1 MLPSLRVAALAS
13 VLGIMLAGAPAFAAT
28 EKFTADLEAASE
40 TPPTTSTGSGAA
52 TITYDTVT
60 KKLTWTV
67 TYKGLTGKATAAHFH
82 GPAAVGVKA
91 PPVLPIKG
99 KLASPIKGHAT
110 LTAKEATDLEAGNW
124 YFNVH
129 TAKYPDGEIRGQ
141 VVTAAP

>member
-1 MLPSLRVAALAS
+1 MLPSLRIAVLAS
-13 VLGIMLAGAPAFAAT
+13 AVGIMLAGAPAFAAT

-40 TPPTTSTGSGAA
+40 TPPTTSTGSGLA

-60 KKLTWTV
+60 KRLTWTV

-82 GPAAVGVKA
+82 GPAAVGAKA
-91 PPVLPIKG
+91 PPVVPIKG
-99 KLASPIKGHAT
+99 KLTSPIKGHVT
-110 LTAKEATDLEAGNW
+110 LTDKEATDLEAGNW